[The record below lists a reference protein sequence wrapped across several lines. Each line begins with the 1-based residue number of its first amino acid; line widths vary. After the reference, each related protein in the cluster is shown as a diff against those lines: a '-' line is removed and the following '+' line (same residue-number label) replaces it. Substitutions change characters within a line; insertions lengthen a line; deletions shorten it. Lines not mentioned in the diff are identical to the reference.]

1 MPRTKAHAKYLSP
14 TKSGTRAQ
22 IRIHGVLH
30 RKHFPNGTDPVTIKQ
45 WLLSTEIRY
54 RNHPQSTGRFRD
66 DARTYLQAV
75 RAMPS
80 YAERRQHIDEWI
92 ALFGDLRRSE
102 ITPHAIRAQLQTWTL
117 AGKAASTVNHR
128 RTALMHLFTV
138 LDGKSAA
145 NPVKDVPKFREP
157 APMPRGLSYKA
168 MKKLFAAMPSGP
180 HKARLMVIGY
190 TGIPHAQ
197 LMLIQSTDVNLTAR
211 TVAVAGRKKGAGTR
225 TRIVPLTPDGVRAF
239 TMMGTSKAWGRFERW
254 ELRRF
259 FLRACERLGLTGL
272 KPYDLRHSF
281 ASEVYRRSG
290 DIRATQILLD
300 HSSQTL
306 THRYTVGATETR
318 VQSAIRKFR

>member
-30 RKHFPNGTDPVTIKQ
+30 RKHFPHGTDTVTIKQ

-54 RNHPQSTGRFRD
+54 RNNPPTTGRFRD

-80 YAERRQHIDEWI
+80 YPERQQHIDEWI
-92 ALFGDLRRSE
+92 ALFGDLGRAE

-117 AGKAASTVNHR
+117 AGKAASSVNHR

-145 NPVKDVPKFREP
+145 NPVKDVPKRPEP
-157 APMPRGLSYKA
+157 SPFPRAVSSATIRRILSK
-168 MKKLFAAMPSGP
+168 MRGQDQ
-180 HKARLMVIGY
+180 ARAWVIAY

-197 LMLIQSTDVNLTAR
+197 LAQICPEHVTLTAG
-211 TVAVAGRKKGAGTR
+211 TVIVHGRKKGHR
-225 TRIVPLTPDGVRAF
+225 TATSVRRLTAKGIQAF
-239 TMMGTSKAWGRFERW
+239 RKMAATKAWGAFDRW
-254 ELRRF
+254 AFRKAVH
-259 FLRACERLGLTGL
+259 RACAAADVTPPLR
-272 KPYDLRHSF
+272 PYDLRHF
-281 ASEVYRRSG
+281 FGTELYKRSG
-290 DIRATQILLD
+290 DIRAVQILMG
-300 HSSQTL
+300 HSTPTL
-306 THRYTVGATETR
+306 THRYTLGASDPRIEA
-318 VQSAIRKFR
+318 AIRRWR